1 MYFAG
6 QLGHGKDHLK
16 SAGGFIHG
24 FRYTSRALFRM
35 LEAKYEQPKLELK
48 TQALWH
54 AMQSYPGVLDWS
66 GTGLGL
72 GYNGCNAGDWTLGDH
87 CETPVVETSP
97 FETLLNRLFSRIN
110 TASGTYSG
118 VHLLSCSGCY
128 LMYSFGFGPLCV
140 GNATH

>member
-118 VHLLSCSGCY
+118 VHLLSCSGCF

-140 GNATH
+140 W